1 MHSTVVI
8 YRSLLCWW
16 WCLCFVLLYQSGPV
30 VQAAFDYCAASKDL
44 CQPPGARH
52 VVCNGRHFGSVCRD
66 PKLIK
71 MNDRYRKQILEFHNK
86 LRNNIACG
94 YFRRYAE
101 ASSMEQL
108 EWDPKLARMAEY
120 NARTCTFAHD
130 ECRNT
135 RKYRRVGQ
143 NLAINWFH
151 GVNMT
156 ASQAIDKFQYHWYQ
170 EHGQGKQK
178 LVDRYTLP
186 SMQAGIGHFTQ
197 MIHADAHRMGC
208 AMVRFAGVMKGQA
221 VTQYYLVC
229 NYSEGNV
236 YERPVYRKGK
246 RCSKCKY
253 GCSTGTFK
261 CLCRKQ
267 H

>member
-1 MHSTVVI
+1 MFRVYSRWSRFLVWFAIVNHHHHLWTV
-8 YRSLLCWW
+8 
-16 WCLCFVLLYQSGPV
+16 G
-30 VQAAFDYCAASKDL
+30 AAFDYCAASKDL
-44 CQPPGARH
+44 CQVDGARH
-52 VVCNGRHFGSVCRD
+52 VVCNGRNFSTVCHQ

-71 MNDRYRKQILEFHNK
+71 MTERYREQVLEFHNR
-86 LRNNIACG
+86 LRNNVACG

-108 EWDPKLARMAEY
+108 EWSPKLARMAEY

-135 RKYRRVGQ
+135 RKLRAVGQ

-151 GVNMT
+151 GVNVSVT
-156 ASQAIDKFQYHWYQ
+156 QAIDSFQRHWYQ
-170 EHGQGKQK
+170 EYENGHQK
-178 LVDRYTLP
+178 LLNRYTQH
-186 SMQAGIGHFTQ
+186 SIQAGIGHFTQ
-197 MIHADAHRMGC
+197 MIHADTQSVGC
-208 AMVRFAGVMKGQA
+208 AMVRFAGTRQGVT

-229 NYSEGNV
+229 NYSEGNL

-253 GCSTGTFK
+253 GCSAAAAYK

-267 H
+267 